1 LLNYYHVCTENF
13 HLSSISIP
21 VFNNNR
27 HCYKNTRN
35 GTLRVILYSF
45 SNPITDLRLSY
56 FRWKRSNPLFYFI
69 FIFCLIGD
77 LTVIIDDFYFFI
89 SALMAYWGAAILFCF
104 VLNKE
109 LEKALVP
116 LLYKWKYCLPFIFY
130 GSYFILLMYLIKPYL
145 KKLFIP
151 IIIYAATLSFAAALR
166 IIVYIERRTKSIA
179 YLSSG
184 LVLLSITAS
193 LIGINRFY
201 YKSDFLHGIETLL
214 YAPTLFLIFLYF
226 KTKTIDE
233 F

>member
-1 LLNYYHVCTENF
+1 MSVQKISTYLRFLFLFSTIIVIATRILGMELFALFFTPFLTLSLIYDYH
-13 HLSSISIP
+13 IS
-21 VFNNNR
+21 VG
-27 HCYKNTRN
+27 KDQ
-35 GTLRVILYSF
+35 TL
-45 SNPITDLRLSY
+45 
-56 FRWKRSNPLFYFI
+56 YFI

-145 KKLFIP
+145 KELFIP

-226 KTKTIDE
+226 KTKTNDE